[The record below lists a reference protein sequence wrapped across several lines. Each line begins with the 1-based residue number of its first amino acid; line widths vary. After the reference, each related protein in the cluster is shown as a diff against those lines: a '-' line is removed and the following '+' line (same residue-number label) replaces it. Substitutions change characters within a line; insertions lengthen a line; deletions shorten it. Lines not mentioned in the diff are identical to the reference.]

1 MLIAQESD
9 TISTKK
15 KAVSGKRKPRVPR
28 PKKIVAPNNHKY
40 DSIWEAVLHESI
52 LKDWHHHGD
61 KISYVIEHTY
71 EPDFVRKIGRKTILL
86 ESKGRFWD
94 FQEYNKY
101 IWVKKHLPK
110 NMELVF
116 LFANP
121 SAPMPGAK
129 RRKDGTKRSH
139 AEWAG
144 TNGFRWFSEE
154 SIPDDWIDT
163 EAKESEDFKKRNDKI
178 NLEMQ

>member
-1 MLIAQESD
+1 MLTAQERD

-28 PKKIVAPNNHKY
+28 PRKIVAPNNHKY

-52 LKDWHHHGD
+52 LKDWYHHGD

-139 AEWAG
+139 GEWASA
-144 TNGFRWFSEE
+144 NNFRWFSED
-154 SIPDDWIDT
+154 SIPDGWININ
-163 EAKESEDFKKRNDKI
+163 KRETFDD
-178 NLEMQ
+178 

>member
-1 MLIAQESD
+1 M
-9 TISTKK
+9 STKR
-15 KAVSGKRKPRVPR
+15 KARSGLRKPRVPR

-52 LKDWHHHGD
+52 LKDWQHHGEAVHY
-61 KISYVIEHTY
+61 IVEHTY
-71 EPDFVRKIGRKTILL
+71 EPDFIRKIKGKTILL

-94 FQEYNKY
+94 HAEYSKY

-110 NMELVF
+110 NTELVF

-121 SAPMPGAK
+121 SAPMPNAK

-139 AEWAG
+139 AEWAN

-154 SIPDDWIDT
+154 SIPASWIDVKARDSD
-163 EAKESEDFKKRNDKI
+163 EFKIRNDKI
-178 NLEMQ
+178 DFEIQ